1 MVDIAAQIKSW
12 WREGETFALATVVKT
27 WRSAPR
33 QAGSCM
39 AVTKD
44 FKIIGSVSGG
54 CVEGEVA
61 KKAQEVMETGQPAL
75 IRFGVSNDE
84 AWNVGLSC
92 GGAIEVYLEPFPGE
106 NMDSWKVLLDRIDAK
121 KPSVLVKSL
130 DSATEQSVYGP
141 DLGSQGLGE
150 IPLSNA
156 INSLSKG
163 ESNKVEIEDRPIFFH
178 SFPVQPHLIMIGA
191 AHITIDLI
199 RLARLQGFRTT
210 VIDPRGIFSDSI
222 IESDRPDKLNID
234 WPQEILPE
242 MKLDSSTYVAILSH
256 DTKIDD
262 PALKILLRSEVAYIG
277 ALGSKKTHERR
288 RARLIEAGF
297 SEEEIARIHG
307 PIGLNIGALT
317 PAEIA
322 LSVIAEVVSVMR
334 YGRGRR
340 LAT

>member
-1 MVDIAAQIKSW
+1 MVDIAEHIKSW

-39 AVTKD
+39 AITKD
-44 FKIIGSVSGG
+44 FKIVGSVSGG

-130 DSATEQSVYGP
+130 DSATEQKVYGP

-150 IPLSNA
+150 TPLSNA
-156 INSLSKG
+156 INSLKKG
-163 ESNKVEIEDRPIFFH
+163 ESNKVEIEDRTIFFH
-178 SFPVQPHLIMIGA
+178 SFPVQPHLVMIGA

-222 IESDRPDKLNID
+222 TESDRPDKLNID

-242 MKLDSSTYVAILSH
+242 MTLDSSTYVAILSH

-262 PALKILLRSEVAYIG
+262 PALQILLKSEVAYIG

-288 RARLIEAGF
+288 RARLSEAGF

-307 PIGLNIGALT
+307 PIGLDIGALT

-322 LSVIAEVVSVMR
+322 LSVIAEVVSIMR
-334 YGRGRR
+334 HGNGRQ
-340 LAT
+340 